1 MCDARCRTVSECPS
15 DRHRPGSSAPSS
27 AQGGA
32 ELHNRDI
39 ASPGSP
45 LLPSHSLDKIR
56 STQHQFIFPV
66 LARSGGIVAGIRERG
81 VVTNIGRALEVS
93 ADQCSDCAATSTSG
107 PCQLGAVEDDLVGKA
122 RVTAPG
128 TLGTRPW
135 SGLRLNE
142 QDSDDLPVECRDDRV
157 GASAHF
163 GISPAQ
169 IVESVEVD
177 GVEAI
182 RQGEVG
188 LLLTTCVDE
197 AGTNRCIGQ
206 NDHGCMPIVDR

>member
-15 DRHRPGSSAPSS
+15 DRHRAGSSAPSS

-39 ASPGSP
+39 SPPGSP
-45 LLPSHSLDKIR
+45 LLPSHSLDKTR
-56 STQHQFIFPV
+56 SAQHQFIFPV
-66 LARSGGIVAGIRERG
+66 LARSGGIVAAYGSGGSLRTLAEHWKSRQI
-81 VVTNIGRALEVS
+81 S
-93 ADQCSDCAATSTSG
+93 ADCAAASTSG
-107 PCQLGAVEDDLVGKA
+107 PGQLGAVEDDLVGKA